1 VERKPQ
7 ITLAGL
13 LLIVV
18 AASVMLA
25 LFLPMRWNAR
35 REFNERNASSR
46 LKTLTQ
52 AEADFRSND
61 RDGNSVNDFWT
72 ADVYGLYGIMH
83 FTAGSAGIRPHE
95 DSADATLAIPLIE
108 PSVAAA
114 DGLSRTGDYYN
125 VTFAA
130 LGISGSANHGY
141 VFRALASQDDGAGA
155 TTLLNDTDGVDFG
168 GSVHDRSRFA
178 FMAFPTSL
186 DEGRFIYIVNAD
198 NTIWKYT
205 LPGTYRATYRPLA
218 PGDSSSR
225 VSGTGTPNCLDV
237 SDTPSGVFPSS
248 PGSTGVTKID

>member
-18 AASVMLA
+18 AVSVMLA
-25 LFLPMRWNAR
+25 IFLPVRWNVR
-35 REFNERNASSR
+35 RVENERYASSR

-61 RDGNSVNDFWT
+61 RDGNLVNDFWT
-72 ADVYGLYGIMH
+72 ADVYGLYGLMPLA
-83 FTAGSAGIRPHE
+83 AGSGGISPR
-95 DSADATLAIPLIE
+95 DDVTLAIRLIE

-130 LGISGSANHGY
+130 TVQRGAANHGY
-141 VFRALASQDDGAGA
+141 VFRAFGSQDDGAGA
-155 TTLLNDTDGVDFG
+155 TTLRNDTDGADFH

-178 FMAFPTSL
+178 FMAFPASL
-186 DEGRFIYIVNAD
+186 GEGRFLYLVNAD
-198 NTIWKYT
+198 NTIWKYA
-205 LPGTYRATYRPLA
+205 LPQTYRATFVPLG

-225 VSGTGTPNCLDV
+225 VSGTGQPNYLDL

-248 PGSTGVTKID
+248 PGSAGPAKID